1 MNQDATRPAPPRL
14 SYSVAEASRAT
25 GIGRTTLYKLM
36 GDGSLSSVKI
46 GNRRLIPA
54 SALQAILQAA

>member
-1 MNQDATRPAPPRL
+1 MNQAASHPAPPRL
-14 SYSVAEASRAT
+14 SYSVAEASHVT

-36 GDGSLSSVKI
+36 GDGSLASVKI

>member
-1 MNQDATRPAPPRL
+1 MNQPLSRPQPPRL

-25 GIGRTTLYKLM
+25 GIGRTTLYKLI
-36 GDGSLSSVKI
+36 GDGTLASVKI

-54 SALQAILQAA
+54 SALQDILQAA

>member
-1 MNQDATRPAPPRL
+1 
-14 SYSVAEASRAT
+14 VAEASHVT